1 MKVFVVEWLA
11 SLWMLDRRVTS
22 LADDPFA
29 LRRTGIT
36 ASHLDQEL
44 RIANGHQL
52 AFVRTADPGH
62 IASFQRIRAKAMRR
76 FAAVAS

>member
-1 MKVFVVEWLA
+1 MKVFVVEWVA
-11 SLWMLDRRVTS
+11 SPWMLDHRFTS

-29 LRRTGIT
+29 LRRTGI
-36 ASHLDQEL
+36 AALHLDQEL

-52 AFVRTADPGH
+52 AFMRTADPGH
-62 IASFQRIRAKAMRR
+62 IASIRRIRAKVMQR

>member
-1 MKVFVVEWLA
+1 MKVFVVEWVA
-11 SLWMLDRRVTS
+11 SPWMLDHRFTS

-29 LRRTGIT
+29 LRRTGI
-36 ASHLDQEL
+36 AALHLDQEL

-52 AFVRTADPGH
+52 AFMRTANPGH
-62 IASFQRIRAKAMRR
+62 IASIRRIRAKVMQR